1 MLPTLWLPEITIR
14 QPHFVTTAAFTLIEG
29 ILTGQIAGPLPSSVI
44 LTAAQIAQIQAAVN
58 SYNAIIAVE
67 AQSHGAALVNIHGIL
82 NLIQA
87 RESSRT
93 ANGALR
99 PARHVTPT
107 YVTFGNR
114 RNPLMLIC
122 RN

>member
-87 RESSRT
+87 RGVVENGQRSTT
-93 ANGALR
+93 AR
-99 PARHVTPT
+99 SP
-107 YVTFGNR
+107 
-114 RNPLMLIC
+114 RNSHLCDVRQPSEPSHADL
-122 RN
+122 